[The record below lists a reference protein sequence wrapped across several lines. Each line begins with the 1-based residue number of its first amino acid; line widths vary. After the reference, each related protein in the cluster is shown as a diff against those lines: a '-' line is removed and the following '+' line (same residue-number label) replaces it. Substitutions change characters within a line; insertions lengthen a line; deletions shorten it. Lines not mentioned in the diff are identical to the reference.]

1 MTVMAKP
8 VAVSSFLWVIFWW
21 MPGRIVV
28 HVKKKKLFFLSFF
41 MLYIGIKVALRAC
54 SLVNRCFSVES
65 ITFYLNC
72 NWKLASW

>member
-28 HVKKKKLFFLSFF
+28 HVKKKKMFFLSFF
-41 MLYIGIKVALRAC
+41 YVVHRNKGGIE
-54 SLVNRCFSVES
+54 SLLSG
-65 ITFYLNC
+65 
-72 NWKLASW
+72 

>member
-28 HVKKKKLFFLSFF
+28 HVKKKKCFFFLFF
-41 MLYIGIKVALRAC
+41 MLYIGINVALRAC